1 MAFNAVS
8 WQVLVQVDLAQGTS
22 IWVQFTKRL

>member
-1 MAFNAVS
+1 MVFNAVL
-8 WQVLVQVDLAQGTS
+8 WHLQVQLDLAQGTS